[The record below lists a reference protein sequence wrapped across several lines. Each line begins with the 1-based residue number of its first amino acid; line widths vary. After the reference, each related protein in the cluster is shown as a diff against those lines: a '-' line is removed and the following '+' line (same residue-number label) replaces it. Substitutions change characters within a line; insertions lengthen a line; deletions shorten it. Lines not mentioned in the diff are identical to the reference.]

1 MFRGIDEVD
10 WASLRHAYGSA
21 EDVPGLLR
29 ALASADQAERET
41 ALDRMYGAVHHQG
54 GVYDST
60 LACVPF
66 LLALAVREEV
76 RDRAGVVEL
85 LVSIGGSDGAGG
97 GASGDRGGPDEVGGG
112 FGADRRGPAEV
123 GDGSG
128 GDGGGPAEVGG
139 GSDGEGCGSDGDG
152 GGSGDLAAQARAA
165 LCAGGDVFARLAGD
179 ADAGV
184 RRAAPAAL
192 VRFLDRPARV
202 LALLRERITVERD
215 DRVLL
220 ALAESLGL
228 FARRLLPAGDCHA
241 AEAVGLLAA
250 LSGPPYGPG
259 LRLAALGQLAQCAP
273 ELLPAD
279 LVPTVVRLLRDRSGQ
294 IGCERLAQ
302 DGPGADT
309 LAGRL
314 RRLRPSDEEG
324 SRLLRTL
331 HSALG
336 GRVADRVALLCG
348 QLTSPH
354 PLDRCNA
361 VWMSARLFREWRTDV
376 VEPVTLIGAQ
386 LGAEEGRLHDA
397 AVAVLVELFE
407 LALPAS
413 DNLHALVT
421 HRPEL
426 RVRHTERGAPTLG
439 GPLKALAGAGDAR
452 ATPVLAEV
460 LAGPVVPHD
469 LGLVIPRLGRAA
481 APLAPALRRHLARV
495 PLDGPDTHE
504 RAVPLL
510 SALTALGDAE
520 SVPSVL
526 RLLRGMPD
534 GLRLGDAVTEAAVRA
549 LGAVGSAALEATP
562 DLRGLLETDRAVA
575 AADALWSVTG
585 EADALVPVLLRKLTD
600 AGKGRYGPAAAAD
613 VLGRLGPAART
624 ALPALRR
631 MTGSGEAP
639 ERAAAACAV
648 WRITG
653 EPEQERVLPVLR
665 AAWTEHPRT
674 RTTIA
679 GCVAALG
686 PTGAPLHDLLRAELT
701 SPRRHRADSGGCD
714 SHGIHEDEGLLR
726 VCRGALSREGG
737 G

>member
-10 WASLRHAYGSA
+10 WASLRHADGSA

-29 ALASADQAERET
+29 GLASADPAERET

-54 GVYDST
+54 DVYDST

-66 LLALAVREEV
+66 LLALAAREEV
-76 RDRAGVVEL
+76 CDRAGVVEL
-85 LVSIGGSDGAGG
+85 LVSIGGAGGEGTDGG
-97 GASGDRGGPDEVGGG
+97 GA
-112 FGADRRGPAEV
+112 
-123 GDGSG
+123 
-128 GDGGGPAEVGG
+128 
-139 GSDGEGCGSDGDG
+139 
-152 GGSGDLAAQARAA
+152 GDLAARARAA
-165 LCAGGDVFARLAGD
+165 LCAGGEVFARLAGD

-184 RRAAPAAL
+184 RRAAPGAL

-202 LALLRERITVERD
+202 LALIRERITVERD

-220 ALAESLGL
+220 ALAEGLGL
-228 FARRLLPAGDCHA
+228 FARRQLPAGDTHA
-241 AEAVGLLAA
+241 AEAVDLLAA

-273 ELLPAD
+273 ESLPTD

-294 IGCERLAQ
+294 RVRGRLAQ
-302 DGPGADT
+302 DGPGVDT

-331 HSALG
+331 HAALG

-348 QLTSPH
+348 QLTSPD

-361 VWMSARLFREWRTDV
+361 VWMSAGLFREWRADAA
-376 VEPVTLIGAQ
+376 EPIALIGAQ

-397 AVAVLVELFE
+397 AVAVLGELFE
-407 LALPAS
+407 LALPAA
-413 DNLHALVT
+413 DHLHALVNC
-421 HRPEL
+421 RPEF
-426 RVRHTERGAPTLG
+426 RIHHRERGAPTLG
-439 GPLKALAGAGDAR
+439 GPLKALARTGDAR
-452 ATPVLAEV
+452 ATPVLADV

-469 LGLVIPRLGRAA
+469 LGLVIPHLGRAA
-481 APLAPALRRHLARV
+481 ASLAPALRRRLARLS
-495 PLDGPDTHE
+495 LDGRDTHE

-510 SALTALGDAE
+510 AALAALGDAE

-534 GLRLGDAVTEAAVRA
+534 GLRLRSAVTGAAVRA
-549 LGAVGSAALEATP
+549 LGAFGGAAREAVP
-562 DLRGLLETDRAVA
+562 DLRGLLETDCAVA

-585 EADALVPVLLRKLTD
+585 EAEAVVPVLLRRLTEP
-600 AGKGRYGPAAAAD
+600 GSGRCRRASATAATAAAD
-613 VLGRLGPAART
+613 VLGRLGPAAAA
-624 ALPALRR
+624 ALPGLRR
-631 MTGSGEAP
+631 VTGSGEAS

-648 WRITG
+648 WRIAG
-653 EPEQERVLPVLR
+653 EPEREREEEHILPVLR
-665 AAWTEHPRT
+665 AAWVEHPRT

-686 PTGAPLHDLLRAELT
+686 PRGAPLHDLLRAEVA
-701 SPRRHRADSGGCD
+701 SPRRHRADCSGYD
-714 SHGIHEDEGLLR
+714 RHAIHEDEGLLR
-726 VCRGALSREGG
+726 VCRVALGREGG

>member
-1 MFRGIDEVD
+1 MFRGMDEVD

-29 ALASADQAERET
+29 GLASADQAERET

-66 LLALAVREEV
+66 LLALAVHEEV

-85 LVSIGGSDGAGG
+85 LVSIGGAGGGGGGAGG
-97 GASGDRGGPDEVGGG
+97 DEGGPHEVEGGSDE
-112 FGADRRGPAEV
+112 
-123 GDGSG
+123 DGSG
-128 GDGGGPAEVGG
+128 SDGG
-139 GSDGEGCGSDGDG
+139 G
-152 GGSGDLAAQARAA
+152 GGSGDLAGKARAA
-165 LCAGGDVFARLAGD
+165 LRAGADVFVLLAGD

-184 RRAAPAAL
+184 RQVAPAAL

-220 ALAESLGL
+220 ALTEGLGL
-228 FARRLLPAGDCHA
+228 FARRYLPAGDCHA

-250 LSGPPYGPG
+250 LSRPPYGPG

-279 LVPTVVRLLRDRSGQ
+279 LVPAVVRLLRDRSGQ
-294 IGCERLAQ
+294 RGCERLAQ

-348 QLTSPH
+348 QLTSPD

-361 VWMSARLFREWRTDV
+361 VWMSAGLFREWRADV
-376 VEPVTLIGAQ
+376 VDPVARIGAQ

-407 LALPAS
+407 LALPAA
-413 DNLHALVT
+413 DHLHALVT
-421 HRPEL
+421 RRPEL
-426 RVRHTERGAPTLG
+426 RVRHGERGAPTLG
-439 GPLKALAGAGDAR
+439 GPLKALARAGDAR

-469 LGLVIPRLGRAA
+469 LGLVIPHLGRAA
-481 APLAPALRRHLARV
+481 APLAPALRRRLARV
-495 PLDGPDTHE
+495 PLDGPDTYE

-534 GLRLGDAVTEAAVRA
+534 GLRLRDAVTEAAVRA
-549 LGAVGSAALEATP
+549 LGAVGRAAHEAIP
-562 DLRGLLETDRAVA
+562 DLRGLLETDCGVA
-575 AADALWSVTG
+575 AGDALWSVTG
-585 EADALVPVLLRKLTD
+585 EGDAVVPVLLRELTD
-600 AGKGRYGPAAAAD
+600 GGRGRHRPAAAAD

-631 MTGSGEAP
+631 MTGSGEAS
-639 ERAAAACAV
+639 ERASAACAV

-653 EPEQERVLPVLR
+653 EPEQEQVLPVLR
-665 AAWTEHPRT
+665 TAWAEHPHT
-674 RTTIA
+674 RTAIA

-701 SPRRHRADSGGCD
+701 SSRRHRADSGGCD

-726 VCRGALSREGG
+726 MCRGALSREGG

>member
-1 MFRGIDEVD
+1 MFRGIDEVH

-29 ALASADQAERET
+29 ALASADPAERET

-66 LLALAVREEV
+66 LLALAVHEEV
-76 RDRAGVVEL
+76 CDRAGVVEL
-85 LVSIGGSDGAGG
+85 LVSIGGSDGG
-97 GASGDRGGPDEVGGG
+97 R
-112 FGADRRGPAEV
+112 
-123 GDGSG
+123 
-128 GDGGGPAEVGG
+128 G
-139 GSDGEGCGSDGDG
+139 GSD
-152 GGSGDLAAQARAA
+152 DLAARARAV
-165 LCAGGDVFARLAGD
+165 LCAGADVFVRLAGD

-184 RRAAPAAL
+184 RRVAPAAL
-192 VRFLDRPARV
+192 VRFLDRPERV

-220 ALAESLGL
+220 ALAEGLGH
-228 FARRLLPAGDCHA
+228 FARRLRPAGDAHA
-241 AEAVGLLAA
+241 AEAVDLLAA
-250 LSGPPYGPG
+250 LSGPPHGAG

-273 ELLPAD
+273 ESLPAD

-294 IGCERLAQ
+294 RVCGRLAQ
-302 DGPGADT
+302 DSPGVDT

-331 HSALG
+331 HAALG

-348 QLTSPH
+348 QLTSPD

-361 VWMSARLFREWRTDV
+361 VWMAAGLFREWRTDV
-376 VEPVTLIGAQ
+376 AEPVALIGAQ

-397 AVAVLVELFE
+397 AVAVLVELCH
-407 LALPAS
+407 LARPAAGH
-413 DNLHALVT
+413 LHALVT
-421 HRPEL
+421 CRPEL
-426 RVRHTERGAPTLG
+426 RIRHGERGAPTLG
-439 GPLKALAGAGDAR
+439 GPLKALARAGDAR

-469 LGLVIPRLGRAA
+469 LGLVIPHLGRAA
-481 APLAPALRRHLARV
+481 TPLAPALRRRLARV
-495 PLDGPDTHE
+495 PLDCPDTPE

-520 SVPSVL
+520 SLPSVL
-526 RLLRGMPD
+526 RLLRGMPE
-534 GLRLGDAVTEAAVRA
+534 GLRLRDSVTEAAVRA
-549 LGAVGSAALEATP
+549 LGAFGGAAREAVP
-562 DLRGLLETDRAVA
+562 DLRGLLETDSAVA

-585 EADALVPVLLRKLTD
+585 EAEAVVPVLLRKLTEP
-600 AGKGRYGPAAAAD
+600 GSGRYRPAAAAD

-624 ALPALRR
+624 ALPGLRR
-631 MTGSGEAP
+631 MTGSGEAS

-653 EPEQERVLPVLR
+653 EPEREQVLPVLR

-674 RTTIA
+674 RPAIA

-686 PTGAPLHDLLRAELT
+686 PRGAPLHDLLRAELT
-701 SPRRHRADSGGCD
+701 SPRRHRADSGGYD
-714 SHGIHEDEGLLR
+714 SHDIHEDEGLLR
-726 VCRGALSREGG
+726 VCRGVLGREGG

>member
-1 MFRGIDEVD
+1 
-10 WASLRHAYGSA
+10 
-21 EDVPGLLR
+21 
-29 ALASADQAERET
+29 
-41 ALDRMYGAVHHQG
+41 MYGAVHHQG

-76 RDRAGVVEL
+76 CDRAGVVEL
-85 LVSIGGSDGAGG
+85 LVSIGGPDGDEG
-97 GASGDRGGPDEVGGG
+97 GA
-112 FGADRRGPAEV
+112 
-123 GDGSG
+123 
-128 GDGGGPAEVGG
+128 DGGGG
-139 GSDGEGCGSDGDG
+139 GSE
-152 GGSGDLAAQARAA
+152 DLAARARAV
-165 LCAGGDVFARLAGD
+165 LRAGAEVFVRLAGD

-192 VRFLDRPARV
+192 VRFLDRPERV

-220 ALAESLGL
+220 ALAEGLGL
-228 FARRLLPAGDCHA
+228 FARRHLPAGDAHA

-250 LSGPPYGPG
+250 LSGPPHGPG
-259 LRLAALGQLAQCAP
+259 LRLAALGQLARCAP
-273 ELLPAD
+273 ESLPAD

-294 IGCERLAQ
+294 RVCGGRAQ
-302 DGPGADT
+302 GGPGVDT

-348 QLTSPH
+348 QLTSPD

-361 VWMSARLFREWRTDV
+361 VWMSAGLFREWRTGV
-376 VEPVTLIGAQ
+376 AEPVALIGAQ

-397 AVAVLVELFE
+397 AVAVLVELCE
-407 LALPAS
+407 LALPAA
-413 DNLHALVT
+413 DHLHALVT
-421 HRPEL
+421 RRPEL
-426 RVRHTERGAPTLG
+426 RIRHGERGAPTLG
-439 GPLKALAGAGDAR
+439 GPLKALARAGDAR
-452 ATPVLAEV
+452 ATPLLAEV

-469 LGLVIPRLGRAA
+469 LGLVIPHLGRAA
-481 APLAPALRRHLARV
+481 APLTPALRRRLARV
-495 PLDGPDTHE
+495 PLDRPDTHE

-510 SALTALGDAE
+510 SALTALGDAR
-520 SVPSVL
+520 SLPSVL

-534 GLRLGDAVTEAAVRA
+534 GLRLRDAVTGAAVRA
-549 LGAVGSAALEATP
+549 LGAFGSAAREAIP
-562 DLRGLLETDRAVA
+562 DLRGLLETDCAVA

-585 EADALVPVLLRKLTD
+585 EAEAVAPVLLRRLTD
-600 AGKGRYGPAAAAD
+600 PGSGRYRPPAAAE
-613 VLGRLGPAART
+613 VLGRMGPAARA
-624 ALPALRR
+624 ALPGLRR
-631 MTGSGEAP
+631 MIGSGEAS
-639 ERAAAACAV
+639 EQAAAACAV

-653 EPEQERVLPVLR
+653 EPEQEQVLPVLR

-686 PTGAPLHDLLRAELT
+686 PRGAPLHDLLRAELT
-701 SPRRHRADSGGCD
+701 SPRRHRADSGGYD
-714 SHGIHEDEGLLR
+714 SHDIHEDEGLLR
-726 VCRGALSREGG
+726 LCREALARQGG

>member
-10 WASLRHAYGSA
+10 WASLRHADGSA
-21 EDVPGLLR
+21 EDVPRLLR
-29 ALASADQAERET
+29 GLASADPAERET

-54 GVYDST
+54 DVYDST

-85 LVSIGGSDGAGG
+85 LVSIGG
-97 GASGDRGGPDEVGGG
+97 PDVG
-112 FGADRRGPAEV
+112 
-123 GDGSG
+123 
-128 GDGGGPAEVGG
+128 GG
-139 GSDGEGCGSDGDG
+139 GSD
-152 GGSGDLAAQARAA
+152 DLAARARAV
-165 LCAGGDVFARLAGD
+165 LRGGADVFARLAGD
-179 ADAGV
+179 ADAEV

-220 ALAESLGL
+220 ALAEGLGL
-228 FARRLLPAGDCHA
+228 FARRHLPAGDAHA
-241 AEAVGLLAA
+241 AEAVYLLAA
-250 LSGPPYGPG
+250 LSGPPYEPG

-279 LVPTVVRLLRDRSGQ
+279 LVPTVVRLLRDRSGRRVR
-294 IGCERLAQ
+294 GGLAH
-302 DGPGADT
+302 DGPGVDT

-331 HSALG
+331 HTALG
-336 GRVADRVALLCG
+336 GRVADRIGLLCG
-348 QLTSPH
+348 QLTSPD

-361 VWMSARLFREWRTDV
+361 VWMSAGLFREWRTGV
-376 VEPVTLIGAQ
+376 AEPVALIGAQ

-397 AVAVLVELFE
+397 AVAFLVELFE
-407 LALPAS
+407 LALPAA
-413 DNLHALVT
+413 DHLHALVIR
-421 HRPEL
+421 RPEL
-426 RVRHTERGAPTLG
+426 RIRHWERRAPTLG
-439 GPLKALAGAGDAR
+439 GPLKALAGAGDPR

-469 LGLVIPRLGRAA
+469 LGLVTPHLGRAA
-481 APLAPALRRHLARV
+481 TPLTPALRRRLARV
-495 PLDGPDTHE
+495 PLDSPDTHE

-520 SVPSVL
+520 SLPSVL

-534 GLRLGDAVTEAAVRA
+534 GLRLRDAVTGAAVRA
-549 LGAVGSAALEATP
+549 LGAFGGAAREAIP
-562 DLRGLLETDRAVA
+562 DLRGLLETDCAVA

-585 EADALVPVLLRKLTD
+585 EAEAVVPVLLRKLTD
-600 AGKGRYGPAAAAD
+600 PGSGRYRPAAAAD
-613 VLGRLGPAART
+613 VLGRLGPAARA
-624 ALPALRR
+624 ALPGLRR
-631 MTGSGEAP
+631 MTGSGEAS

-653 EPEQERVLPVLR
+653 EQEQVLPVLR
-665 AAWTEHPRT
+665 AAWVEHPRT

-686 PTGAPLHDLLRAELT
+686 PRGAPLHDLLRAELR
-701 SPRRHRADSGGCD
+701 SPRRHRADSGGYD

-726 VCRGALSREGG
+726 VCREALGLEGG

>member
-29 ALASADQAERET
+29 GLASADPAERET

-85 LVSIGGSDGAGG
+85 LVSIGGSDGKGG
-97 GASGDRGGPDEVGGG
+97 GLAGDEGGADGDR
-112 FGADRRGPAEV
+112 
-123 GDGSG
+123 
-128 GDGGGPAEVGG
+128 
-139 GSDGEGCGSDGDG
+139 
-152 GGSGDLAAQARAA
+152 GGSGDLAVRARAM
-165 LCAGGDVFARLAGD
+165 LRAGADVFIRLAGD

-184 RRAAPAAL
+184 RRAAPGAL
-192 VRFLDRPARV
+192 VRFLDRPAGV

-220 ALAESLGL
+220 ALTEGLGL
-228 FARRLLPAGDCHA
+228 FARRHLSAGDAHA
-241 AEAVGLLAA
+241 AEAVDLLAT
-250 LSGPPYGPG
+250 LSRPPYGPG
-259 LRLAALGQLAQCAP
+259 LRLAALGQLARCAP
-273 ELLPAD
+273 ELLPED

-294 IGCERLAQ
+294 RVCGRPEQ
-302 DGPGADT
+302 DSPGADT

-331 HSALG
+331 HCALG

-348 QLTSPH
+348 QLTSPDA
-354 PLDRCNA
+354 LDRCNA
-361 VWMSARLFREWRTDV
+361 VLMSAGLFREWRTGGAEAV
-376 VEPVTLIGAQ
+376 ALIGAQ
-386 LGAEEGRLHDA
+386 LGAGEGRLHDA

-407 LALPAS
+407 LARPAA
-413 DNLHALVT
+413 DHLHALVT
-421 HRPEL
+421 CRPEL
-426 RVRHTERGAPTLG
+426 RVRHGERGAPTLG
-439 GPLKALAGAGDAR
+439 GPLKALARAGDAR

-469 LGLVIPRLGRAA
+469 LGLVTPHLGRAA
-481 APLAPALRRHLARV
+481 VPLAPALRRHLARV

-510 SALTALGDAE
+510 SALTALGDTE
-520 SVPSVL
+520 SLPSVL

-534 GLRLGDAVTEAAVRA
+534 GLRQRDAVTGAAVRA
-549 LGAVGSAALEATP
+549 LGAFGSAAREAIP
-562 DLRGLLETDRAVA
+562 DLRGLLETDCAVA
-575 AADALWSVTG
+575 AAGALWSVTG
-585 EADALVPVLLRKLTD
+585 QAEAVVPVLLRQLTD
-600 AGKGRYGPAAAAD
+600 PASGRYRSAAAAD

-631 MTGSGEAP
+631 MTGSGEAS
-639 ERAAAACAV
+639 ERTPAACAV

-653 EPEQERVLPVLR
+653 EPVQEQVLPVLR
-665 AAWTEHPRT
+665 SAWAEHPRT

-686 PTGAPLHDLLRAELT
+686 PTGAPLHDLLGAELT

-714 SHGIHEDEGLLR
+714 RHDIHEDEGLLR
-726 VCRGALSREGG
+726 VCREALGREGG
-737 G
+737 RSGRRDGTGPPPSG

>member
-10 WASLRHAYGSA
+10 WASLRHADGSA
-21 EDVPGLLR
+21 EDVPRLLR
-29 ALASADQAERET
+29 GLASADPAERET

-54 GVYDST
+54 DVYDST

-66 LLALAVREEV
+66 LLALAVCEEV
-76 RDRAGVVEL
+76 CDRAGVVEL
-85 LVSIGGSDGAGG
+85 LVSIGGA
-97 GASGDRGGPDEVGGG
+97 RGEGV
-112 FGADRRGPAEV
+112 
-123 GDGSG
+123 
-128 GDGGGPAEVGG
+128 DGGGV
-139 GSDGEGCGSDGDG
+139 
-152 GGSGDLAAQARAA
+152 GDLAARARAA
-165 LCAGGDVFARLAGD
+165 LCAGGDVFARLTGD

-220 ALAESLGL
+220 ALAEALGL
-228 FARRLLPAGDCHA
+228 FARRHLSAGDAHA
-241 AEAVGLLAA
+241 DEAVDLLAA
-250 LSGPPYGPG
+250 LSGPPYEPG
-259 LRLAALGQLAQCAP
+259 MRLAALGQLARCAP

-279 LVPTVVRLLRDRSGQ
+279 LVPTAVRLLRDRSGQ
-294 IGCERLAQ
+294 RFRGRPAQ
-302 DGPGADT
+302 DGPGVDT

-331 HSALG
+331 HTALG

-348 QLTSPH
+348 QLTSPD

-361 VWMSARLFREWRTDV
+361 VWMSAGLFREWRTGV
-376 VEPVTLIGAQ
+376 AEPVTLIGAQ

-407 LALPAS
+407 LALPAA
-413 DNLHALVT
+413 DHLHALVIR
-421 HRPEL
+421 RPEL
-426 RVRHTERGAPTLG
+426 RIRHGERSAPTLG
-439 GPLKALAGAGDAR
+439 GPLKALARAGDAR
-452 ATPVLAEV
+452 AAPVLAEV

-469 LGLVIPRLGRAA
+469 LGLVTPHLGRAA
-481 APLAPALRRHLARV
+481 TPLTPALRRRLARV
-495 PLDGPDTHE
+495 PLDSPDTHE

-520 SVPSVL
+520 SLPSVL

-534 GLRLGDAVTEAAVRA
+534 GLRLRDAVTGAAVRA
-549 LGAVGSAALEATP
+549 LGAFGGAAREAIP
-562 DLRGLLETDRAVA
+562 DLRGLLETECAVA

-585 EADALVPVLLRKLTD
+585 EAEAVVPVLLRNLTD
-600 AGKGRYGPAAAAD
+600 PGSGRHRPAAAAD

-624 ALPALRR
+624 ALPVLRR
-631 MTGSGEAP
+631 LTGSGEAS

-653 EPEQERVLPVLR
+653 EPEREQVLPVLR
-665 AAWTEHPRT
+665 AAWVEHPRT

-686 PTGAPLHDLLRAELT
+686 PGGAPLHDLLRAELM
-701 SPRRHRADSGGCD
+701 SPRRHRADAGGYD
-714 SHGIHEDEGLLR
+714 SHGIHEDEALLR
-726 VCRGALSREGG
+726 VCRGALGREGG

>member
-29 ALASADQAERET
+29 GLASADPAERET

-66 LLALAVREEV
+66 LLSLAVREEV

-85 LVSIGGSDGAGG
+85 LVSIGGS
-97 GASGDRGGPDEVGGG
+97 
-112 FGADRRGPAEV
+112 V
-123 GDGSG
+123 GDGS
-128 GDGGGPAEVGG
+128 
-139 GSDGEGCGSDGDG
+139 EGDGDG
-152 GGSGDLAAQARAA
+152 GGSDDVAARVRAV
-165 LCAGGDVFARLAGD
+165 LRAGADVFVRLAGD

-184 RRAAPAAL
+184 RRAAPGAL
-192 VRFLDRPARV
+192 VRFLDRPAGV

-220 ALAESLGL
+220 ALAEGLGL
-228 FARRLLPAGDCHA
+228 FARRHLPTAGAHA
-241 AEAVGLLAA
+241 AEAVDLLAV
-250 LSGPPYGPG
+250 LSGPPYGPE

-273 ELLPAD
+273 QSLPAD

-294 IGCERLAQ
+294 RACGRHAQ
-302 DGPGADT
+302 DSPGVDT

-324 SRLLRTL
+324 ARLLRTL
-331 HSALG
+331 HSALDD
-336 GRVADRVALLCG
+336 RVSDRVALLCG
-348 QLTSPH
+348 QLTSPDA
-354 PLDRCNA
+354 LDRCNA
-361 VWMSARLFREWRTDV
+361 VWMAAGLLREWRTGGA
-376 VEPVTLIGAQ
+376 EPVVLIGAQ

-397 AVAVLVELFE
+397 AVAVLAELFE
-407 LALPAS
+407 LARPAA
-413 DNLHALVT
+413 DHLHALVT
-421 HRPEL
+421 CRPEL
-426 RVRHTERGAPTLG
+426 RVRHGERGAPTLG
-439 GPLKALAGAGDAR
+439 GPLKALARAGDAR

-469 LGLVIPRLGRAA
+469 LGLVTPHLGRAA

-495 PLDGPDTHE
+495 PLDGSDTHE

-510 SALTALGDAE
+510 SSLTALGDAE

-534 GLRLGDAVTEAAVRA
+534 GLRLRDAVTGAAVRA
-549 LGAVGSAALEATP
+549 LAAFGSAAREATP
-562 DLRGLLETDRAVA
+562 DLRGLLETDCAVS

-585 EADALVPVLLRKLTD
+585 EADAVVPVLLRKLTD
-600 AGKGRYGPAAAAD
+600 GGRGRYQPAAAAD

-631 MTGSGEAP
+631 MAGSGEVS
-639 ERAAAACAV
+639 ERTAAACAV

-653 EPEQERVLPVLR
+653 EPEQEQVLPVLR
-665 AAWTEHPRT
+665 SAWAEHPRT
-674 RTTIA
+674 RTAIA

-701 SPRRHRADSGGCD
+701 SPRRHRATAGGYAGHD
-714 SHGIHEDEGLLR
+714 IHEDEELLR
-726 VCRGALSREGG
+726 VCREALGREGG
-737 G
+737 R

>member
-29 ALASADQAERET
+29 GLASADPAERET

-85 LVSIGGSDGAGG
+85 LVSIGGRD
-97 GASGDRGGPDEVGGG
+97 
-112 FGADRRGPAEV
+112 
-123 GDGSG
+123 
-128 GDGGGPAEVGG
+128 
-139 GSDGEGCGSDGDG
+139 
-152 GGSGDLAAQARAA
+152 DLAVDDFAVDDLAVKVRAA
-165 LCAGGDVFARLAGD
+165 LRAGADVFVRLAGD

-220 ALAESLGL
+220 ALAEGLGL
-228 FARRLLPAGDCHA
+228 FARRHLPAGDAHA
-241 AEAVGLLAA
+241 AQAVDLLAA
-250 LSGPPYGPG
+250 LSGPPYGPE
-259 LRLAALGQLAQCAP
+259 LRLAALGQLARCAP

-294 IGCERLAQ
+294 RGCERLAQ

-348 QLTSPH
+348 QLTSPD

-361 VWMSARLFREWRTDV
+361 VWMSAGLFREWRTGV
-376 VEPVTLIGAQ
+376 AEPVVLIGTQ
-386 LGAEEGRLHDA
+386 LGAEESRLHDA

-407 LALPAS
+407 LALSAA
-413 DNLHALVT
+413 DHLHALLT
-421 HRPEL
+421 CRPEF
-426 RVRHTERGAPTLG
+426 RVRHGERGAPTLG
-439 GPLKALAGAGDAR
+439 GPLKALARAGDAR

-469 LGLVIPRLGRAA
+469 LGLVIPHLGRAA
-481 APLAPALRRHLARV
+481 AQLAPALRRRLARV

-510 SALTALGDAE
+510 SALTALDDAE

-534 GLRLGDAVTEAAVRA
+534 GLRLRDAVTEAGVRA
-549 LGAVGSAALEATP
+549 LGALGSASREAIP
-562 DLRGLLETDRAVA
+562 DLRGLLETDCAVA

-585 EADALVPVLLRKLTD
+585 EADAVVPVLLRKLTD
-600 AGKGRYGPAAAAD
+600 GGRGLYRPAAAAD
-613 VLGRLGPAART
+613 VLGRLGPAARA

-631 MTGSGEAP
+631 MTGSGEAS

-653 EPEQERVLPVLR
+653 EPGQDQVLPVLR
-665 AAWTEHPRT
+665 AAWAEHPRT

-701 SPRRHRADSGGCD
+701 SPRRHRADSCGCD
-714 SHGIHEDEGLLR
+714 SHDIHEDEGLLR
-726 VCRGALSREGG
+726 LCRGALRREGG